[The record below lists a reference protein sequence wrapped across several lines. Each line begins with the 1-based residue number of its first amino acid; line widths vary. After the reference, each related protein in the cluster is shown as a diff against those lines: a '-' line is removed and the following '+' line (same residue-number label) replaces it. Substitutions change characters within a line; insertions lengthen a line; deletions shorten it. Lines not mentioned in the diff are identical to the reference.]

1 MIVKKIITLIHTKL
15 ANLIFKADTK
25 TQRTDRIG
33 SKIILMFKITTV
45 IIYLMI
51 RKGIKH
57 HLNYKIIQILINLK
71 IIQGKLLEKNKD
83 YL

>member
-1 MIVKKIITLIHTKL
+1 VIVKKIITLIQTKL

-25 TQRTDRIG
+25 TQRTDRIE

-51 RKGIKH
+51 SKGIKH
-57 HLNYKIIQILINLK
+57 RHNYKIIKILIYLK
-71 IIQGKLLEKNKD
+71 IIQGKLLEKGKD
-83 YL
+83 NL

>member
-1 MIVKKIITLIHTKL
+1 MIVKKIITLIQTKL

-25 TQRTDRIG
+25 TQRTDRIE

-51 RKGIKH
+51 SKGIKH
-57 HLNYKIIQILINLK
+57 RLNYKIIQILIYLK
-71 IIQGKLLEKNKD
+71 IIQGKLLEKGKD
-83 YL
+83 NL